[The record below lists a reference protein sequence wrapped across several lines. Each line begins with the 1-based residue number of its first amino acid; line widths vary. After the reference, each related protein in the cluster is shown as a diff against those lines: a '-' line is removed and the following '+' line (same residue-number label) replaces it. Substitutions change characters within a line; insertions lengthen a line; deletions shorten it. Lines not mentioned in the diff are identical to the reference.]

1 MRKDNP
7 KRVDRSK
14 SPQNSKEKSMRAPHE
29 RSPHEAKKS
38 SYQTIPTGRDGG
50 GEGGTSG
57 NWGGGAT
64 RGTEEEGRKIE
75 R

>member
-1 MRKDNP
+1 MKTSN
-7 KRVDRSK
+7 
-14 SPQNSKEKSMRAPHE
+14 
-29 RSPHEAKKS
+29 KKS
-38 SYQTIPTGRDGG
+38 KAATIPNPTSVEKHYPGTDAG

-64 RGTEEEGRKIE
+64 RGTEHQGKKTHKPRTQS